1 MKRSFFAFALVASF
15 LVPLATAQPA
25 RADKDDKKGG
35 KTKPAPTPKPKP
47 GPRDDG
53 DGD

>member
-1 MKRSFFAFALVASF
+1 MKRKILTFVLVASF

-25 RADKDDKKGG
+25 LADKDKGG
-35 KTKPAPTPKPKP
+35 KTKPAPTPRPKP

-53 DGD
+53 DDD